1 MVKWKTAKPLYSVLP
16 MADFVKVDSY
26 ILEQDYSVR
35 YNDGRGLK
43 KFKTQLL
50 LIGSK
55 EECDEH
61 ERTIIEYG
69 IDEGVDSNKSKAQSS
84 KAKQTAIESIRQIT
98 QDSLHSSENLFLKE
112 KLKDYEFKLKE
123 SETKIANLESKLQNQ
138 ETSICFEKL
147 ISYLLILIS

>member
-1 MVKWKTAKPLYSVLP
+1 MV
-16 MADFVKVDSY
+16 DFVKVDTY

-43 KFKTQLL
+43 KFKTQLI

-84 KAKQTAIESIRQIT
+84 KAKQAA
-98 QDSLHSSENLFLKE
+98 
-112 KLKDYEFKLKE
+112 KE
-123 SETKIANLESKLQNQ
+123 SKRQGSVSDPTTNGSD
-138 ETSICFEKL
+138 TDR
-147 ISYLLILIS
+147 ISDIRLSEIF